1 MLAQTHYDY
10 LYDLGQIRLNMSGCM
25 NACAHHHV
33 GDIGILG
40 VDKKGEHWYQ
50 ISLGGS
56 SGADARLGQILG
68 RAVLADDVANTILT
82 IANVYKNNR
91 QETADDIETFADY
104 VQRAGIAPFKEAVY
118 G

>member
-1 MLAQTHYDY
+1 
-10 LYDLGQIRLNMSGCM
+10 MSGCM

-56 SGADARLGQILG
+56 SSENAKLGQILG
-68 RAVLADDVANTILT
+68 RAVAADEVANTIDI
-82 IANVYKNNR
+82 IAKVYQNER
-91 QETADDIETFADY
+91 ITTDEHVESFAQ
-104 VQRAGIAPFKEAVY
+104 VVERVGIAPFKAAVY
-118 G
+118 A